1 MKKILTGFLTSLW
14 FWQAGVAQQI
24 KMQADFGTEDK
35 VTNYIL
41 DFQNIGIEHFKFYG
55 DDLKGKV
62 PVVVLK
68 EFKKGKLVKTEKLF
82 NGEESRKHFE
92 IDSSYFDFRFFASLD
107 NENRQFR
114 TWIRADRFGAG
125 RRQYALQKDKFGYAM
140 KDFFGSKKELSFGL
154 NDEIPL
160 LAMITP
166 HKQENGWGS
175 YCEVVQSDIKPEDLG
190 KHFGIPHY
198 FLITVSFK

>member
-1 MKKILTGFLTSLW
+1 MKKIVMCVTLAI
-14 FWQAGVAQQI
+14 AGHTFAKAQEV
-24 KMQADFGTEDK
+24 KMTADFGVEDK

-41 DFQNIGIEHFKFYG
+41 DFQNISIEHFKFYG
-55 DDLKGKV
+55 EDLKGKV
-62 PVVVLK
+62 AVVVLK

-82 NGEESRKHFE
+82 DGEESRDHFK

-114 TWIRADRFGAG
+114 TWIRASRFGAG
-125 RRQYALQKDKFGYAM
+125 KRQYVLQKDKFGYAM
-140 KDFFGSKKELSFGL
+140 KDFFGSKKELTFGI

-175 YCEVVQSDIKPEDLG
+175 YCEVLQSDIQPKDLG

-198 FLITVSFK
+198 FLVTVVFK